1 VPAVAAAGDG
11 YAACR
16 FRCACHVGSHP
27 SRSIRIKHIAKALA
41 ATLALG
47 STFALAQTYPA
58 PRPVVPT
65 DNAAAPAD
73 SDASGYWSQ
82 HAKGG
87 YMTREDTINYRNGNM
102 QGASNAGGPAVDYS
116 QIDTNHDGRT
126 SQSEWMAWQRGA
138 RSGSMDS
145 GSGTSSG
152 SPRGSD
158 QGAAGRNNNNNTGR

>member
-1 VPAVAAAGDG
+1 
-11 YAACR
+11 
-16 FRCACHVGSHP
+16 
-27 SRSIRIKHIAKALA
+27 
-41 ATLALG
+41 
-47 STFALAQTYPA
+47 
-58 PRPVVPT
+58 VPT

-102 QGASNAGGPAVDYS
+102 QGAGNAGGPAVDYS
-116 QIDTNHDGRT
+116 QIDTDHDGRT

-138 RSGSMDS
+138 RGSMDA